1 MARNRS
7 MARSDLRSS
16 RKLAVVRDAC
26 ATDGYVS
33 ACARLEP
40 DRGCPG
46 GPQRRLYTHASN
58 ASLSHT
64 VITWRINTSYSA
76 STGSL
81 ARLDPQVYFGSL
93 SILLTH
99 SLSLSLRLCLARARA
114 LVFLSF
120 VPSRPVPFRPSVP
133 FHPVSS
139 RLVSSPFYIAR
150 IRSSRRFRDSHVS
163 SHEQSTTYTWP
174 PFNGI
179 VFFPPLFLFFR
190 RKGRVFEGW
199 CAARLISPRE
209 NSVNRN
215 RNWVSNRSIKKISV
229 ERNIAR
235 TKRERDRKIF
245 IGRKR
250 NNKR

>member
-93 SILLTH
+93 SILLSH
-99 SLSLSLRLCLARARA
+99 SLSFSISSSPSRTRTRSRLPFVRP
-114 LVFLSF
+114 
-120 VPSRPVPFRPSVP
+120 VPSRPVPSRSIRSVP
-133 FHPVSS
+133 S
-139 RLVSSPFYIAR
+139 RLVPSRLVPLLYSEDSFLSPVSRLAR
-150 IRSSRRFRDSHVS
+150 ILPRTEYHV
-163 SHEQSTTYTWP
+163 Y
-174 PFNGI
+174 
-179 VFFPPLFLFFR
+179 V
-190 RKGRVFEGW
+190 
-199 CAARLISPRE
+199 AA
-209 NSVNRN
+209 V
-215 RNWVSNRSIKKISV
+215 
-229 ERNIAR
+229 
-235 TKRERDRKIF
+235 
-245 IGRKR
+245 
-250 NNKR
+250 

>member
-26 ATDGYVS
+26 ATLALDGYVS

-46 GPQRRLYTHASN
+46 GPQRRLYTHTSN

-93 SILLTH
+93 SILL
-99 SLSLSLRLCLARARA
+99 SLSHSSPYLAVSVSRAHALSS
-114 LVFLSF
+114 SF
-120 VPSRPVPFRPSVP
+120 RSSRPVSPVP
-133 FHPVSS
+133 LPYSEDSFLSPVS
-139 RLVSSPFYIAR
+139 RLAR
-150 IRSSRRFRDSHVS
+150 ILPRG
-163 SHEQSTTYTWP
+163 EY
-174 PFNGI
+174 
-179 VFFPPLFLFFR
+179 
-190 RKGRVFEGW
+190 RVYV
-199 CAARLISPRE
+199 AA
-209 NSVNRN
+209 V
-215 RNWVSNRSIKKISV
+215 
-229 ERNIAR
+229 
-235 TKRERDRKIF
+235 
-245 IGRKR
+245 
-250 NNKR
+250 

>member
-1 MARNRS
+1 MPVSIRRCI
-7 MARSDLRSS
+7 SDLSRSFS
-16 RKLAVVRDAC
+16 L
-26 ATDGYVS
+26 TLFLYLSVS
-33 ACARLEP
+33 VS
-40 DRGCPG
+40 
-46 GPQRRLYTHASN
+46 HAH
-58 ASLSHT
+58 ALS
-64 VITWRINTSYSA
+64 S
-76 STGSL
+76 
-81 ARLDPQVYFGSL
+81 
-93 SILLTH
+93 
-99 SLSLSLRLCLARARA
+99 
-114 LVFLSF
+114 SF
-120 VPSRPVPFRPSVP
+120 RSSRPVPFRSVRPSVP

-163 SHEQSTTYTWP
+163 SHEQSTTSTWP